1 MSAQLR
7 LPGSIAEIEASPKG
21 PRVGAFFDLD
31 GTLIAGYS
39 ANHVTRERLRRRDFS
54 ATELFRSLAVMIG
67 SGVNEASFAEL
78 LDIAA
83 AAWRGRA
90 HEDLEEM
97 GLRIFERGLKEQI
110 YPEIRDI
117 VEAHQRRGHT
127 VVLTSSASEYQA
139 EPVAHHLGID
149 DVLCNRFLMKDGVLT
164 GEIKRPIVWGPGKA
178 NAVQVLAAE
187 RGIDLGRSY
196 FYADGDEDL
205 ALMYLVG
212 NPRPTNPRK
221 HLAKVADNRGWP
233 VLRFTSRGSVNL
245 VRTLAGLS
253 AGGPLAGL
261 GVGLGVLR
269 RDKRAGINFVF
280 KNWIDVMLATSDVHV
295 NVVGKENAWAQRP
308 AVFIVNHKNTF
319 DGLIT
324 MSVVE
329 KDFTAVAKGEIGK
342 MPVFGHIGRLMD
354 VAFVDRSSSAD
365 AVAALKP
372 VEDLARKGLS
382 VLVAPEGTRVD
393 DRQIAPFK
401 KGAFRIAMETGLPIV
416 PIVIRNADSLGG
428 RGALAMHPATVDVA
442 VLEPI
447 SVEEWSL
454 EELPKRIEEVR
465 QLFID
470 TLADWPADDASVSA
484 ISQATSRRK
493 H

>member
-1 MSAQLR
+1 MSARLR
-7 LPGSIAEIEASPKG
+7 LPGSIAEIEASEEG
-21 PRVGAFFDLD
+21 PQVGAFFDLD

-39 ANHVTRERLRRRDFS
+39 AKYLARERLRRREFS
-54 ATELFRSLAVMIG
+54 ASELLRSLAVIIG
-67 SGVNEASFAEL
+67 SGVNEQSFEEL
-78 LDIAA
+78 LDIGA

-97 GLRIFERGLKEQI
+97 GLRIFERGLIDQI

-139 EPVAHHLGID
+139 EPVAGYLGIEH
-149 DVLCNRFLMKDGVLT
+149 VLCNRFVMEDGVLT
-164 GEIKRPIVWGPGKA
+164 GEICRPIVWGPGKA
-178 NAVQVLAAE
+178 NAVQAFATE
-187 RGIDLGRSY
+187 RKIRLGQSY

-205 ALMYLVG
+205 SLMYLVG
-212 NPRPTNPRK
+212 NPRPTNPGK
-221 HLAKVADNRGWP
+221 HLAKVADKRGWP
-233 VLRFTSRGSVNL
+233 ILRFTSRGSVNI
-245 VRTLAGLS
+245 VRAVAGMS
-253 AGGPLAGL
+253 AVVPLTGL

-269 RDKRAGINFVF
+269 RDKRSGINFVF
-280 KNWIDVMLATSDVHV
+280 KNWIDVILATSDVHL

-324 MSVVE
+324 MSVVQ

-342 MPVFGHIGRLMD
+342 MPVLGHIGRLMD
-354 VAFVDRSSSAD
+354 VAFVDRSSTAD

-393 DRQIAPFK
+393 DGQIAPFK

-416 PIVIRNADSLGG
+416 PIIIRNADSLGS
-428 RGALAMHPATVDVA
+428 RGALAMRPGTIDVA
-442 VLEPI
+442 VLEPV
-447 SVEEWSL
+447 SVKDWTL
-454 EELPKRIEEVR
+454 DELTERIEEVR

-470 TLADWPADDASVSA
+470 TLADWPADDESVRA
-484 ISQATSRRK
+484 ISQRRPRP
-493 H
+493 